1 MEEKCPL
8 FPLNNHLSYSTV
20 QYSTVQYSTL
30 LQRDSLVK
38 PAPLAGSPA
47 GPVDVTVPRPLHAAV
62 GLPDAAP
69 EECPAGVAG
78 HGPVVEVG
86 GGRPRADGAGRGEL
100 PLKQGVVRQ

>member
-1 MEEKCPL
+1 MRYIFVL
-8 FPLNNHLSYSTV
+8 IT
-20 QYSTVQYSTL
+20 
-30 LQRDSLVK
+30 DSLVK
-38 PAPLAGSPA
+38 PAPLTGSPA

-69 EECPAGVAG
+69 EEGPAGVAG

-100 PLKQGVVRQ
+100 PLN